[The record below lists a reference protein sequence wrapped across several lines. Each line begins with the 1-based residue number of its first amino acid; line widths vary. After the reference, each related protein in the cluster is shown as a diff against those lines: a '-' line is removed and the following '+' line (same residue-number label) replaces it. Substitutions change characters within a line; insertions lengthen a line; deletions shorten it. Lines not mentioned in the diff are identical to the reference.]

1 MVLGSLGYVVNDGLI
16 RRATEAGLDV
26 YQALCLRSMGLAL
39 LFGTAGAMRG
49 EPTRLTQLRGPL
61 LWRVGAEVIASAL
74 FFTAVVRI
82 EFANA
87 QAILQIVPFAITLAA
102 AVFLRERVSG
112 RQYVTILAGFVGVL
126 IVVRP
131 ATDGFSAWSLLILLS
146 TAFLVVRE
154 FATRNVDTA
163 IPASS
168 IAMVTAAAL
177 AVVTGGISAFTG
189 WQALTGESIAMVAL
203 AMGCLAVGY
212 WFTIETVR
220 IGDLSVSA
228 PFRYSLLVGAVVVG
242 YLFFDEVPDALTII
256 GIVVIMLSG
265 LYAIRLTG
273 VSEN

>member
-26 YQALCLRSMGLAL
+26 YQALCLRSMGLAV
-39 LFGTAGAMRG
+39 LFGAAGSVRG
-49 EPTRLTQLRGPL
+49 DPVRLTQLRGPL

-74 FFTAVVRI
+74 FFTAIVRI

-102 AVFLRERVSG
+102 AVFLSERVSG

-163 IPASS
+163 VPASS
-168 IAMVTAAAL
+168 IAMATAAAL

-189 WQALTGESIAMVAL
+189 WQALTGESVAMVAL
-203 AMGCLAVGY
+203 AMAMLAAGY